1 MTMPN
6 FFACHDRGPSTFQ
19 IDGNFAYTCEVAEFF
34 MQSHAGEIDLLPA
47 LPDEWPAGYVK
58 GLRAQGNYEIDIK
71 WRNGKLAL
79 ATVHSYSGL
88 KRKIRYIPTRS
99 VLTLTSDPVQNF
111 TIDGNGNLV
120 ALGTKVE

>member
-1 MTMPN
+1 MVI
-6 FFACHDRGPSTFQ
+6 C
-19 IDGNFAYTCEVAEFF
+19 
-34 MQSHAGEIDLLPA
+34 QSFY
-47 LPDEWPAGYVK
+47 WPAGYVE

-99 VLTLTSDPVQNF
+99 VLTLTSYPVQNF
-111 TIDGNGNLV
+111 TIDRSGNLI
-120 ALGTKVE
+120 ALGH